1 MRVKLTE
8 LTQAIEQA
16 LVHYGYDEQERGQ
29 ISEILLYAQLRGN
42 NQGIAKLI
50 GSGMPK
56 NPNAEAITV
65 IRETSLSA
73 LLDGGQNAGMV
84 VNAKAAD
91 MAIAKAKSAGFGMV
105 GTRNTST
112 STGAIGYY
120 ARKIAE
126 ADCLGFAFAGSPETV
141 TMHGSYAPL
150 FGTNPLAIGI
160 PTIDTPV
167 VFDMATAA
175 MAFYGLV
182 EAQAAKRSIPG
193 DVAYDAEGNLTQD
206 PGAAM
211 DGAILPFD
219 RGYKGAGLAM
229 MVEILTGPLVMA
241 AFTGAADSWTNW
253 GNLVIA
259 IDPKLMVDLDQFK
272 QEVSTLVKRVKSAKR
287 LPGVD
292 EIYTPGERG
301 DRLHQAALDTG
312 EVEIDDELYSA
323 LCNVGTLS

>member
-29 ISEILLYAQLRGN
+29 ICDILLYAQLRGN

-50 GSGMPK
+50 GGGMSK
-56 NPNAEAITV
+56 NPNAKAVTI
-65 IRETSLSA
+65 IRETPLSA

-91 MAIAKAKSAGFGMV
+91 MAIVKAKSEGFGIV
-105 GTRNTST
+105 GTCNTST

-120 ARKIAE
+120 VRKIAE

-160 PTIDTPV
+160 PTMGTPV

-175 MAFYGLV
+175 IAFYGLV
-182 EAQAAKRSIPG
+182 EAQMAERSIPG

-206 PGAAM
+206 PSAAL

-219 RGYKGAGLAM
+219 RGYKGASLAM
-229 MVEILTGPLVMA
+229 MIEILTGPLVMA
-241 AFTGAADSWTNW
+241 AFTGAPDSWANW

-259 IDPKLMVDLDQFK
+259 INPKLMVDLGKFK
-272 QEVSTLVKRVKSAKR
+272 LDVSTLVKRVKNAKR
-287 LPGVD
+287 LQGVD

-301 DRLHQAALDTG
+301 DRLRQAALDTG
-312 EVEIDDELYSA
+312 EVDIDDRLYRA
-323 LCNVGTLS
+323 LCDVGALS